1 MSPSKPANRL
11 DARKNKD
18 VAKHKYYPRST
29 WVSKRPLS
37 SSKATTT
44 NRNVK
49 KKGSSSLKSQLRGQQ
64 RLLDKL
70 LSATPKDEQSTEE
83 FLQRKQELEAKI
95 SALGFQNQ
103 QNRLKETERKNAIRY
118 HKVKFFERQKLSRM
132 HRKLVRQLEEGDTT
146 VELDLKQVILDQLYV
161 KHYPNDTKYVSLFP
175 DGVYY
180 KTLVNEDEEVI
191 TKRAEIRKR
200 IAEIVSDQPPMLTGT
215 SGLLPHPKKRDKR
228 TKTKQKSE
236 KAELDFQET
245 KPASAS
251 SVTNDGAVVNEMS
264 DGVEEDNISSSESS
278 SSSSSVESSSSGRS
292 SSESSVSKMKKAKE
306 SESENDDFFVE
317 NEPQVNVKSLFENAK
332 NYTEGIGSA
341 SGDKSKGW
349 ATQKQRPG
357 QFKRRIERNRL

>member
-1 MSPSKPANRL
+1 MSPTRPVNRQ
-11 DARKNKD
+11 DAKKSKD
-18 VAKHKYYPRST
+18 VAKHKYYPKST
-29 WVSKRPLS
+29 WVSKRPLF
-37 SSKATTT
+37 SSKATAT
-44 NRNVK
+44 NRNK
-49 KKGSSSLKSQLRGQQ
+49 NKRGSSSLKSQLRGQQ

-70 LSATPKDEQSTEE
+70 LSTTPKDEQSTEE
-83 FLQRKQELEAKI
+83 FLQRKQDLEAKI

-146 VELDLKQVILDQLYV
+146 VEVDLKQVILDQLYV

-175 DGVYY
+175 NGVYY

-200 IAEIVSDQPPMLTGT
+200 IAEIVSDQPPLLAGGT
-215 SGLLPHPKKRDKR
+215 SGLLPHPKKRDERPKKKLKTDT
-228 TKTKQKSE
+228 TKFDS
-236 KAELDFQET
+236 QET
-245 KPASAS
+245 KPASGS
-251 SVTNDGAVVNEMS
+251 SVTNDDVVVNEMS
-264 DGVEEDNISSSESS
+264 DGVEEDDISSSEGS
-278 SSSSSVESSSSGRS
+278 SSSSSVESSSSGA
-292 SSESSVSKMKKAKE
+292 SSESSVSKTEKANE

-317 NEPQVNVKSLFENAK
+317 NEPQVNVESLFENAK
-332 NYTEGIGSA
+332 KYTEGIGSA

-349 ATQKQRPG
+349 ATQKQRSG